1 MLTQLGW
8 KSSRDETR
16 TKVEDFAGGS
26 GANGG
31 REQLAP
37 LAKRRRRLAEEKG
50 LGVGDFG
57 DTAMG
62 WVGLGCAGLVIALTK
77 PILAVHPARAPVF
90 F

>member
-8 KSSRDETR
+8 KSSRAETP

-37 LAKRRRRLAEEKG
+37 PAKRRRRLAEKG

-62 WVGLGCAGLVIALTK
+62 WVALGWVGSVIALTK

-90 F
+90 V